1 MDMPAPDDRVT
12 LHLKTN
18 RHVRDRLLGA
28 LRAEGITMQDFF
40 EHLMQL
46 LVTQPERI
54 QEIKGSRTA
63 APHVA
68 KKRAGRPPQAVQK
81 PPRKLRPA

>member
-1 MDMPAPDDRVT
+1 MDMPAADDRVT

-46 LVTQPERI
+46 LVTQPDLV
-54 QEIKGSRTA
+54 QEIKGRKPQAPQSART
-63 APHVA
+63 
-68 KKRAGRPPQAVQK
+68 RAGRPAR
-81 PPRKLRPA
+81 PRG

>member
-1 MDMPAPDDRVT
+1 MDKTAPIDRVT
-12 LHLKTN
+12 IHLKTD

-46 LVTQPERI
+46 LVTQPDLMHAMKDR
-54 QEIKGSRTA
+54 KTDGPPAT
-63 APHVA
+63 
-68 KKRAGRPPQAVQK
+68 KKRAGRPA
-81 PPRKLRPA
+81 RG

>member
-46 LVTQPERI
+46 LVTQPDLV
-54 QEIKGSRTA
+54 QEIKGRKA
-63 APHVA
+63 QVPQAA
-68 KKRAGRPPQAVQK
+68 KKRAGRPAK
-81 PPRKLRPA
+81 A